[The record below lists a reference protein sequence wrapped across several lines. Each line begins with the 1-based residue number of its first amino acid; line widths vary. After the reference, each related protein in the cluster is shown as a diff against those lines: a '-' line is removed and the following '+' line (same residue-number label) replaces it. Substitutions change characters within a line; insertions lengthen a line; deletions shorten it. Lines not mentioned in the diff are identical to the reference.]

1 MIGAGAKLNIIKNL
15 MEAPQYQEYLG
26 LEKFEDYISLPQK
39 FACDDLE
46 ATEKMVAS
54 QLMKSTSKI
63 FLMGMG
69 HVKSGLI
76 HRLSK
81 YRNAVFLD
89 VGASI
94 DALAGIIDVDRPYAG
109 DWTNYQIDD
118 VQLYKGIDFLAYEG
132 KGKHLVLERIMM
144 ITFNNLGNLGRLANQ
159 MFQYASLKGIARN
172 RGFDFMI
179 PPKRRSTRDLLVR
192 QDGTN
197 IYDIFDL
204 SDNNYG
210 LQVNQVCM
218 ERMHT
223 FDEELFNNCPDNVDL
238 LGYYQTHKYF
248 QHIESE
254 IRSDF
259 KFQTDLF
266 ETCSDFMKDNFVYR
280 DVISLHVRRGD
291 YVSNPNHPLQTVEY
305 YQRALEM
312 LPNLDVIVFSDDP
325 DWCNSQEIF
334 QPDRFS
340 ISESKRLMLIYV

>member
-1 MIGAGAKLNIIKNL
+1 MYLDQYKIEGTINNDQNPCFHDETTYPQFQEELEEFKDLLKKLVDLNQSRTFYKFGDGDYYFLNKIPTGSATPGRRALSKSYDEINHDAFVNGAQECDYYTCEIYPENRVNFMDVIHRGIDFPAEFGYGLVANKWLLKTFAGQIGLIGAGAKLNIIKNL

-94 DALAGIIDVDRPYAG
+94 DALAGIIDVDRPFAG

-132 KGKHLVLERIMM
+132 KGKHIVLER
-144 ITFNNLGNLGRLANQ
+144 
-159 MFQYASLKGIARN
+159 
-172 RGFDFMI
+172 
-179 PPKRRSTRDLLVR
+179 
-192 QDGTN
+192 
-197 IYDIFDL
+197 
-204 SDNNYG
+204 
-210 LQVNQVCM
+210 
-218 ERMHT
+218 
-223 FDEELFNNCPDNVDL
+223 EL
-238 LGYYQTHKYF
+238 
-248 QHIESE
+248 
-254 IRSDF
+254 
-259 KFQTDLF
+259 
-266 ETCSDFMKDNFVYR
+266 
-280 DVISLHVRRGD
+280 
-291 YVSNPNHPLQTVEY
+291 
-305 YQRALEM
+305 
-312 LPNLDVIVFSDDP
+312 
-325 DWCNSQEIF
+325 
-334 QPDRFS
+334 
-340 ISESKRLMLIYV
+340 

>member
-1 MIGAGAKLNIIKNL
+1 MYLDQYKIEGTINNDQNPCFHDETTYPKFQEELEEFKHLLIELVYLNEPKTFYKFGDGDYYFLNKIPTGSATPGRRALSKSYDEINHDAFVKGAQECDYYTCEIYPENRVNYIDVIQRRIDYPAEFGYGLVANKWLLKTFAGQIGLIGAGSKLNIIKNL

-118 VQLYKGIDFLAYEG
+118 VQLYKGIDFLAYDG
-132 KGKHLVLERIMM
+132 KGKHIILER
-144 ITFNNLGNLGRLANQ
+144 
-159 MFQYASLKGIARN
+159 
-172 RGFDFMI
+172 
-179 PPKRRSTRDLLVR
+179 
-192 QDGTN
+192 
-197 IYDIFDL
+197 
-204 SDNNYG
+204 
-210 LQVNQVCM
+210 
-218 ERMHT
+218 
-223 FDEELFNNCPDNVDL
+223 EL
-238 LGYYQTHKYF
+238 
-248 QHIESE
+248 
-254 IRSDF
+254 
-259 KFQTDLF
+259 
-266 ETCSDFMKDNFVYR
+266 
-280 DVISLHVRRGD
+280 
-291 YVSNPNHPLQTVEY
+291 
-305 YQRALEM
+305 
-312 LPNLDVIVFSDDP
+312 
-325 DWCNSQEIF
+325 
-334 QPDRFS
+334 
-340 ISESKRLMLIYV
+340 

>member
-1 MIGAGAKLNIIKNL
+1 MYLDQYKIEGTINNDQNPCFHDETVYPKFQEELEEFKHLLIELVYLKEPKTFYKFGDGDYYFLNKIPTGSATPGRRALSKSYDEIDHDAFVKGAQECDYYTCEIYPENRVNFIDVIQRRIDYPAEFGYGLVANKWLLKTFAGQIGLIGAGAKLNIIKNL

-54 QLMKSTSKI
+54 QLMKSTSNI

-132 KGKHLVLERIMM
+132 KGKHLVLER
-144 ITFNNLGNLGRLANQ
+144 
-159 MFQYASLKGIARN
+159 
-172 RGFDFMI
+172 
-179 PPKRRSTRDLLVR
+179 
-192 QDGTN
+192 
-197 IYDIFDL
+197 
-204 SDNNYG
+204 
-210 LQVNQVCM
+210 
-218 ERMHT
+218 
-223 FDEELFNNCPDNVDL
+223 EL
-238 LGYYQTHKYF
+238 
-248 QHIESE
+248 
-254 IRSDF
+254 
-259 KFQTDLF
+259 
-266 ETCSDFMKDNFVYR
+266 
-280 DVISLHVRRGD
+280 
-291 YVSNPNHPLQTVEY
+291 
-305 YQRALEM
+305 
-312 LPNLDVIVFSDDP
+312 
-325 DWCNSQEIF
+325 
-334 QPDRFS
+334 
-340 ISESKRLMLIYV
+340 

>member
-1 MIGAGAKLNIIKNL
+1 MYLDQYKIEGTINNDQNSCFHDETTYPKFQEELEEFKHLLIELVYLKEPKTFYKFGDGDYYFLNKIPTGSATPGRRALSKSYDEINHDAFVKGAQECDYYTCEIYPENRVHFMDVIQRRIDFPAEFGYGLVTNKWLLKTFAGQIGLIGAGAKLNIIKNL

-54 QLMKSTSKI
+54 QLMKSTSNI

-132 KGKHLVLERIMM
+132 KGKHLVLER
-144 ITFNNLGNLGRLANQ
+144 
-159 MFQYASLKGIARN
+159 
-172 RGFDFMI
+172 
-179 PPKRRSTRDLLVR
+179 
-192 QDGTN
+192 
-197 IYDIFDL
+197 
-204 SDNNYG
+204 
-210 LQVNQVCM
+210 
-218 ERMHT
+218 
-223 FDEELFNNCPDNVDL
+223 
-238 LGYYQTHKYF
+238 
-248 QHIESE
+248 E
-254 IRSDF
+254 I
-259 KFQTDLF
+259 
-266 ETCSDFMKDNFVYR
+266 V
-280 DVISLHVRRGD
+280 
-291 YVSNPNHPLQTVEY
+291 
-305 YQRALEM
+305 
-312 LPNLDVIVFSDDP
+312 
-325 DWCNSQEIF
+325 
-334 QPDRFS
+334 
-340 ISESKRLMLIYV
+340 

>member
-1 MIGAGAKLNIIKNL
+1 MYLDQYKIEGTINNDQNPCFHDETTYPKFQEELEEFKHLLIELVYLNEPKTFYKFGDGDYYFLNKIPTGSATPGRRALSKSYDEINHDAFVKGAQECDYYTCEIYPENRVNFIDVIQRRIDYPAEFGYGLVANKWLLKTFAGQIGLIGAGAKLNIIKNL

-132 KGKHLVLERIMM
+132 KGKHIVLER
-144 ITFNNLGNLGRLANQ
+144 
-159 MFQYASLKGIARN
+159 
-172 RGFDFMI
+172 
-179 PPKRRSTRDLLVR
+179 
-192 QDGTN
+192 
-197 IYDIFDL
+197 
-204 SDNNYG
+204 
-210 LQVNQVCM
+210 
-218 ERMHT
+218 
-223 FDEELFNNCPDNVDL
+223 EL
-238 LGYYQTHKYF
+238 
-248 QHIESE
+248 
-254 IRSDF
+254 
-259 KFQTDLF
+259 
-266 ETCSDFMKDNFVYR
+266 
-280 DVISLHVRRGD
+280 
-291 YVSNPNHPLQTVEY
+291 
-305 YQRALEM
+305 
-312 LPNLDVIVFSDDP
+312 
-325 DWCNSQEIF
+325 
-334 QPDRFS
+334 
-340 ISESKRLMLIYV
+340 